1 MDSVQYFPT
10 RANTFDWAAM
20 SVFYSSVQWVMRKE
34 PSAHLAWLRIS
45 EYRLVKF
52 PKGDRGLLQALKDR
66 FKMTETAPDVGEH
79 EGNIPSFRYH
89 RGKHYK
95 WMFLKRLQFKASTR
109 DRGCRRLAR

>member
-1 MDSVQYFPT
+1 MP
-10 RANTFDWAAM
+10 
-20 SVFYSSVQWVMRKE
+20 KE